1 MKITRAQTSQPR
13 WAVLIS
19 GRGSNLAALL
29 EWREEIDIRLV
40 MSSSAKACGILRA
53 RRAGVPVETTP
64 LVPGTKKIDWPAV
77 IRRIEESGATHVF
90 LAGFMKLVPE
100 ELINRFSPGRIV
112 NLHPSL
118 LPAYPGLKSIE
129 RAYYDGAE
137 LGCTVHD
144 VILEVDSGKVL
155 CQRRTLRKED
165 IAQYGFEQV
174 EFLLHVDEQRI
185 VREVIR
191 RHF

>member
-1 MKITRAQTSQPR
+1 LRITKARTAQPR

-19 GRGSNLAALL
+19 GRGSNLGALL
-29 EWREEIDIRLV
+29 EWREEIDVRLV
-40 MSSSAKACGILRA
+40 LSSRADAYGVLRA
-53 RRAGVPVETTP
+53 RRAGVPVEATP
-64 LVPGTKKIDWPAV
+64 LAPGTKKIDWAAA

-100 ELINRFSPGRIV
+100 ELIDRFSPGRIV

-129 RAYYDGAE
+129 RAYFDGAE
-137 LGCTVHD
+137 LGCTVHE
-144 VILEVDSGKVL
+144 VILEVDSGRVL
-155 CQRRTLRKED
+155 CQRRTLGKED
-165 IAQYGFEQV
+165 IARCELAHA
-174 EFLLHVDEQRI
+174 EFLLHVDEQRV

-191 RHF
+191 RLF